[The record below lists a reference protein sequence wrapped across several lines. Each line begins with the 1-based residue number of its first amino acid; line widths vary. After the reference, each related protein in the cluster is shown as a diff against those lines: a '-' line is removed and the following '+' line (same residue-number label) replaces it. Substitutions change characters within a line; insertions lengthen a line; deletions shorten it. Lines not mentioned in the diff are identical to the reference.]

1 MKIGILGTG
10 SVASNL
16 AQGWTR
22 AGHDVK
28 LGSRAPAQAREKA
41 AKLGQVTVGTPPE
54 AAAHGEV
61 VAIAVPWRNLSE
73 TLQAVGAPKL
83 KGKIVIDATN
93 VLTPA
98 YELAVGHT
106 TSGAEELAKQLPGA
120 KVFKAFNT
128 VFAEHMST
136 GKINGTPIAAFVA
149 GDDEKAKQVVLG
161 LARDIGFDAVDAGP
175 LRNARYLEPFGMQN
189 IALGYGL
196 KMGSGIGFALLRKK
210 A

>member
-10 SVASNL
+10 SVASSL
-16 AQGWTR
+16 AQGWAR
-22 AGHDVK
+22 AGHDVQ
-28 LGSRAPAQAREKA
+28 LGSRTPAQAREKA
-41 AKLGQVTVGTPPE
+41 AKLGQVSVGSLSD
-54 AAAHGEV
+54 AAAHGDV
-61 VAIAVPWRNLSE
+61 VTIAVPYRNLQE
-73 TLQAVGAPKL
+73 VLRAAGPGRF

-120 KVFKAFNT
+120 QVLKAFNT

-136 GKINGTPIAAFVA
+136 GKINGTPIAALVA
-149 GDDEKAKQVVLG
+149 GDDEKAKQVALG
-161 LARDIGFDAVDAGP
+161 LARDIGFDAIDAGP
-175 LRNARYLEPFGMQN
+175 LKNARYLEPFGMQK
-189 IALGYGL
+189 IALGFGL